1 MATRGA
7 SVMNMLKEIAQ
18 KEVDTATEALAEAMK
33 IADEAQSKYDM
44 LVEYRDDYSKN
55 LQQSLEMGI
64 GAMAYQN
71 FQGFFRKLDQAVKGQ
86 FEMLVSAQ
94 HHVMVQ
100 KKRWKESQRK
110 KLSYDVLEQRDVN
123 KQAKVANKKE
133 QRMMDEFA
141 MRASRNAK

>member
-1 MATRGA
+1 MATRAAG
-7 SVMNMLKEIAQ
+7 VMSMLKEMAQ

-33 IADEAQSKYDM
+33 IADEAQSKYDL
-44 LVEYRDDYSKN
+44 LVEYRNDYSKN

-94 HHVMVQ
+94 HHVLVQ

-123 KQAKVANKKE
+123 KQAKVASKKE

-141 MRASRNAK
+141 MRVSRNAK